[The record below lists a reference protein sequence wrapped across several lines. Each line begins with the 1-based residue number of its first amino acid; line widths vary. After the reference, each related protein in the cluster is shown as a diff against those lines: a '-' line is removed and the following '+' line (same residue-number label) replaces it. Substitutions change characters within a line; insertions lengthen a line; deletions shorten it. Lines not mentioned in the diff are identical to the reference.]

1 MEKIRDLE
9 LPFKMN
15 NVLELDK
22 ANLKWT
28 DEYLSS
34 HFDSHNPKGTCEEL
48 RTCLDQ
54 N

>member
-9 LPFKMN
+9 LPFEMY
-15 NVLELDK
+15 NVPKVDK

-34 HFDSHNPKGTCEEL
+34 HFDIHNPKGTCEEL
-48 RTCLDQ
+48 RTCLDG